1 MKKNLFTLGF
11 ILLFISSVFAQRNV
25 KDVTVHMKDGSTEKG
40 LFVPDKGYPWL
51 DQKSISI
58 FDESLRNE
66 KKIKK
71 KQKTKYKAKD
81 IVGYEYDNRFF
92 ESKKVMIAGGSDY
105 SSALGGLP
113 KYALLERIVE
123 GKINI
128 YKAYGYPPKVISGV
142 SFDEVRKD
150 IREKPEYFLMKESDG
165 KMKSMMNANIT
176 KWIKDSDKVSKAY
189 ADGAYGNMKR
199 KKGKKLGNFLKGQID
214 NARPDISI
222 QVISDYNED
231 MAKE

>member
-1 MKKNLFTLGF
+1 MKKKLCTLGCM
-11 ILLFISSVFAQRNV
+11 LLCLSSIFAQLNV
-25 KDVTVHMKDGSTEKG
+25 KDVTVHLKDGSTVTG
-40 LFVPDKGYPWL
+40 LMVPNERHPWE

-81 IVGYEYDNRFF
+81 IVGYEYDNRYF
-92 ESKKVMIAGGSDY
+92 ESKKAMIAGRSDY
-105 SSALGGLP
+105 SSTLGGLP
-113 KYALLERIVE
+113 KYALLERIEE

-128 YKAYGYPPKVISGV
+128 YKAYGYPPKIVSGV
-142 SFDEVRKD
+142 SLSEVYED
-150 IREKPEYFLMKESDG
+150 IRSKPEYFLMKESDG
-165 KMKSMMNANIT
+165 KMKSMMNANIA

-199 KKGKKLGNFLKGQID
+199 KEGKKLGNFLKGQID
-214 NARPDISI
+214 NERPDISI
-222 QVISDYNED
+222 QVIGDYNED
-231 MAKE
+231 MANK